1 MPNLDFLTLY
11 IVIFLNSLTV
21 SVVWGAFAYRN
32 RPHPAARSW
41 LAACLLSLLGG
52 AVLAIQGNEG
62 SLVPAIVGNGIIVF
76 GFLQFWIG
84 LRRFH
89 GQQGGQ
95 GTAIALTLLA
105 MAFMVAFYDNDR
117 ARSMVYSSAQA
128 AVMSMCAW
136 YILRIRPLAL
146 GAVISAVAFIVAVMG
161 QLMVIGGNIGV
172 LSGLLE
178 FSNFYRMA
186 SYALLCTI
194 FSGSVWNLGFA
205 ILTVDK
211 LQGDLSRL
219 SETDEL
225 TGLANRRALRR
236 EIEREHRSAA
246 ESRMAYSV
254 LVIDLDQFKSL
265 NDTYGHAAGDR
276 ALVEVAGMLKAS
288 VRRSDI
294 VARMGG
300 DEFCILLPAT
310 GIEGARRL
318 AEGIRQRFR
327 SQPLEFDGRKIRL
340 SASIGMAERN
350 PDDGL
355 DVDGVIVAADRKLY
369 TEKAASRPRNA
380 EGPRELQ
387 PASGG

>member
-21 SVVWGAFAYRN
+21 SVIWGAFAYRY

-52 AVLAIQGNEG
+52 AVLAIQGNQG
-62 SLVPAIVGNGIIVF
+62 SLVPAIVGNAIIVF

-89 GQQGGQ
+89 DQDGGQ
-95 GTAIALTLLA
+95 GLSLGLTLVA
-105 MAFMVAFYDNDR
+105 VVFMIVFHDNDR
-117 ARSMVYSSAQA
+117 ARSMVYASAQTV
-128 AVMSMCAW
+128 VMSMCAW
-136 YILRIRPLAL
+136 YLLRIRPFAL
-146 GAVISAVAFIVAVMG
+146 GAIISAVAFIVAVIG
-161 QLMVIGGNIGV
+161 QLMVVGGNIGV
-172 LSGLLE
+172 LAGVLE

-211 LQGDLSRL
+211 LLGELSRL

-236 EIEREHRSAA
+236 EIEREHRRAV

-254 LVIDLDQFKSL
+254 LVVDLDQFKPL
-265 NDTYGHAAGDR
+265 NDTYGHLAGDT
-276 ALVEVAGMLKAS
+276 ALVEVAGMLKRS

-294 VARMGG
+294 VARIGG

-310 GIEGARRL
+310 GIEGAKRL
-318 AEGIRQRFR
+318 AEGIRQSFR
-327 SQPLEFDGRKIRL
+327 SHPLMFDGRKVRL
-340 SASIGMAERN
+340 SASIGMAEWN
-350 PDDGL
+350 ADDGL
-355 DVDGVIVAADRKLY
+355 DVDGVIVAADRRLY
-369 TEKAASRPRNA
+369 AEKAASQPRYAGN
-380 EGPRELQ
+380 LQ
-387 PASGG
+387 KLEPTSGI